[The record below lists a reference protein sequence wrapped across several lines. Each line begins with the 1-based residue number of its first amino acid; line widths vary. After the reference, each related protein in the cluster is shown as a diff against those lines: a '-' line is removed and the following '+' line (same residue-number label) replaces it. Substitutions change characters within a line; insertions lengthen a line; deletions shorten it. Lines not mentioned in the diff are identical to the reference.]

1 MRKIKEIYE
10 FTPET
15 LQAIHDEMY
24 KIYAA
29 MEAASLALHAVDG
42 EPDSAKKAVTI
53 SFAVGDIAERME
65 ELCDNFQIAI
75 DRFF

>member
-29 MEAASLALHAVDG
+29 MEAA
-42 EPDSAKKAVTI
+42 
-53 SFAVGDIAERME
+53 
-65 ELCDNFQIAI
+65 
-75 DRFF
+75 